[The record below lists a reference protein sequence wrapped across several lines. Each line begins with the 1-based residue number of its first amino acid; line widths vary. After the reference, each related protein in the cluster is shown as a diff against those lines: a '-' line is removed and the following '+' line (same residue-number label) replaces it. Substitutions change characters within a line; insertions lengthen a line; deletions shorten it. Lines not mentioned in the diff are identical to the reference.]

1 MLTKKEFLKA
11 IETHRFPFESRNAME
26 YMEAVE
32 STIELYLSA
41 QQLGA
46 KAFKLLYKL
55 ECDRTTALSNQ
66 LLQQS
71 HEEIKKQANH
81 LNDIKSK
88 YDVITDKDFQTFKEK
103 CLNHYWHFD
112 LANSHEIYDIGSRQE
127 KELLDIVRTK
137 GGIYKQFYDEI
148 KMQKR

>member
-11 IETHRFPFESRNAME
+11 LENHRFPFESRNGME

-32 STIELYLSA
+32 ATIELYLSA

-55 ECDRTTALSNQ
+55 ECDKITALSNQ
-66 LLQQS
+66 LLQRSQQ
-71 HEEIKKQANH
+71 EVQKQVNH
-81 LNDIKSK
+81 LDQVKTK
-88 YDVITDKDFQTFKEK
+88 YDVINDDDFQVFKEK
-103 CLNHYWHFD
+103 CLNHYWRFD
-112 LANSHEIYDIGSRQE
+112 LANSHEIYELGSRQE
-127 KELLDIVRTK
+127 KELLDIVKTK

-148 KMQKR
+148 RVQKR

>member
-11 IETHRFPFESRNAME
+11 LETHHFPFESRNGME

-55 ECDRTTALSNQ
+55 ERDRTTAFGNQ

-71 HEEIKKQANH
+71 QQEIQTQVSH
-81 LNDIKSK
+81 L
-88 YDVITDKDFQTFKEK
+88 DKVKAKFEAIVDKEFHAFKEK

-127 KELLDIVRTK
+127 KELLDIVKAK

-148 KMQKR
+148 RVQKR